1 MSNPATSARPL
12 LDDRLL
18 DRLVDGELDGPQRAH
33 LLAAIDA
40 EPGGWRRCAMA
51 FLEAQAWEGALRNP
65 QSHGAVASIG
75 MTQPPRRLR
84 LPAPLPLTGIA
95 AAVLVAFVT
104 GFLARGT
111 PGPGP
116 SAGGTTPVSPL
127 ALAPTEPAANV
138 AVPSPPTI
146 PDYVRRQ
153 LERQGYEVQGGHKM
167 VPVALGDG
175 RQMTLPVETY
185 KYRFVG
191 QRLH

>member
-1 MSNPATSARPL
+1 MSNAATSAQPI

-18 DRLVDGELDGPQRAH
+18 DRLVDGELDGPQRAQ

-40 EPGGWRRCAMA
+40 EPGAWRRCAMA
-51 FLEAQAWEGALRNP
+51 FLEAQAWEGALRNR
-65 QSHGAVASIG
+65 QGHLAAAADGRI
-75 MTQPPRRLR
+75 QPPRRLR
-84 LPAPLPLTGIA
+84 LPAPLRLTGIA

-104 GFLARGT
+104 GFLARST
-111 PGPGP
+111 PGPDP
-116 SAGGTTPVSPL
+116 SAGGTAPVSSL

-153 LERQGYEVQGGHKM
+153 LERQGYEVQGDRK
-167 VPVALGDG
+167 VVSVALKDG